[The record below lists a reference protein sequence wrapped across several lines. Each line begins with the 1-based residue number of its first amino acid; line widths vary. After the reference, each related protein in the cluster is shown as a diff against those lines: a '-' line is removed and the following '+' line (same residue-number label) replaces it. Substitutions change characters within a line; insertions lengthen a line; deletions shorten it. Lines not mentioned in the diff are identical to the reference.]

1 MRWRQPTA
9 AQPNSP
15 PSTAPL
21 RIDKISVGVA
31 PTPLKGGAKRLESG
45 AKRLASLEISTME
58 AIRYIVDTLLWL
70 LTLAFVLR
78 LLFQWARADFRDPMA
93 DAIVRV
99 TNWLILPLRKVLP
112 PIGKIDTA
120 TVVAVVAAAS
130 VRTLAALSLAG
141 EGVGDPVQFLRITV
155 VDLAGL
161 VLRIYLFA
169 LLLYWLTSF
178 VSPGGYAPGIRL
190 LSQLCEPILKPV
202 RRIIPPIGQIDFSV
216 LWVSI
221 VIGALLVL
229 LR

>member
-1 MRWRQPTA
+1 M
-9 AQPNSP
+9 
-15 PSTAPL
+15 
-21 RIDKISVGVA
+21 ISVGVA
-31 PTPLKGGAKRLESG
+31 STPLKGGAKRLE
-45 AKRLASLEISTME
+45 ISPMD

-78 LLFQWARADFRDPMA
+78 LLFQLARADFRDPMA

-130 VRTLAALSLAG
+130 IRTLAALALAG
-141 EGVGDPVQFLRITV
+141 VGVGDPIQFLRVTI
-155 VDLAGL
+155 VDLVGL

-202 RRIIPPIGQIDFSV
+202 RRVIPPIGQIDFSV

>member
-1 MRWRQPTA
+1 
-9 AQPNSP
+9 
-15 PSTAPL
+15 
-21 RIDKISVGVA
+21 
-31 PTPLKGGAKRLESG
+31 
-45 AKRLASLEISTME
+45 ME
-58 AIRYIVDTLLWL
+58 AFRSIVDTLLWL

-78 LLFQWARADFRDPMA
+78 LLFQWVRADFRDPMA

-99 TNWLILPLRKVLP
+99 TNWLIMPLRRLLP

-120 TVVAVVAAAS
+120 TVVAVIAVAS
-130 VRTLAALSLAG
+130 VRTLATLALAG
-141 EGVGDPVQFLRITV
+141 AGVGDLGLFIRITAV
-155 VDLAGL
+155 NLADLS
-161 VLRIYLFA
+161 LRIYLFA

-190 LSQLCEPILKPV
+190 LAQLCEPILKPV

>member
-1 MRWRQPTA
+1 M
-9 AQPNSP
+9 
-15 PSTAPL
+15 
-21 RIDKISVGVA
+21 D
-31 PTPLKGGAKRLESG
+31 
-45 AKRLASLEISTME
+45 

-78 LLFQWARADFRDPMA
+78 LLFQWVRANFRDPMA

-99 TNWLILPLRKVLP
+99 TYWLILPLRRLLP
-112 PIGKIDTA
+112 PIGKVDTA
-120 TVVAVVAAAS
+120 TVVAVIAVAS
-130 VRTLAALSLAG
+130 VRTLAAFGLAG
-141 EGVGDPVQFLRITV
+141 QGVGDVSLFLRITIV
-155 VDLAGL
+155 NLVDL

-178 VSPGGYAPGIRL
+178 VSPGGYAPGVRL
-190 LSQLCEPILKPV
+190 LSQLCEPVLRPV